1 VAIIY
6 RTFLLLVVAGI
17 SIFSVLKHIEK
28 RDRDMRVQDLSDC
41 FQPREFAP
49 GQPPQAVRTHFY
61 QAIAHLH
68 QAQLAERSLGW
79 WRNKEITLDWYVR
92 EALKNADVG
101 SEEASLIGT
110 ALQNA
115 YYELQR
121 HGTLAFTEG
130 REQLSRGREPTAT
143 EGLFA
148 GDPLVIGYLVS
159 PVVLPQLGNHP
170 ANFILQP
177 ATAWALQQDVPDV
190 SAIGHARRFESA
202 GILPASAVQELR
214 EKVNPAPRATVGKKN
229 D

>member
-1 VAIIY
+1 MAIFY

-17 SIFSVLKHIEK
+17 SIFSVLKHNEK
-28 RDRDMRVQDLSDC
+28 RDRTMRVQDLSDC
-41 FQPREFAP
+41 FEPREFAP
-49 GQPPQAVRTHFY
+49 GQPLPPVRTRFY
-61 QAIAHLH
+61 QAILHLH
-68 QAQLAERSLGW
+68 QALLAERSLGW
-79 WRNKEITLDWYVR
+79 WRDKEITLDWYVR
-92 EALKNADVG
+92 EALQNADVT

-115 YYELQR
+115 YFELQR
-121 HGTLAFTEG
+121 HGTLAMTEG
-130 REQLSRGREPTAT
+130 REQLARGREPVAT

-177 ATAWALQQDVPDV
+177 ATAWALQQDVPDE
-190 SAIGHARRFESA
+190 SAIGHARRFQSA
-202 GILPASAVQELR
+202 GILPESVVQQLR
-214 EKVNPAPRATVGKKN
+214 EKVNPAPHATVGKKN